1 MAIKIKNFFHNIGV
15 VYHRLLVL
23 VHLSPLS
30 LAEKCRIAFGAAIL
44 LILSLVLGILYVWM
58 GKLTIQSYYS
68 SERARTEILFRQH
81 FQPANVRKDSP
92 SPFNSAGSP
101 ADPNKSDIHWVSLQ
115 KDEQPDIKDL
125 TKIQRKMVAAIIKDK
140 RIKES
145 LEFEKRGKL
154 TYINYAKPI
163 RASDTSIGYYDPQ
176 VAAGTFSEGELVGIV
191 VTERAVSDYGKT
203 KLLNG
208 FWVIITGLIGAT
220 GAFVAFYVITQRV
233 ILSPI
238 RQLRAMA
245 DNVAEGNL
253 EIRSSIK
260 TRDEYQ
266 RLAEAFNNMLDSLQ
280 KSQEKLRQANKQL
293 DEKIT
298 ELSNRNIELYKA
310 NKVKGEFIANV
321 SHELRTPLNAI
332 LGFAQILKEKPAVLK
347 EEKGQRYTEHII
359 SSGKSLLTMINDL
372 LNLAKIEAGKIDL
385 HIEKTSISQLLED
398 IEATFSQIADQ
409 KHIKLSVTC
418 DPNIPTLITDAGKV
432 RQILYNF
439 TSNAIKFT
447 PEDGAVTLT
456 ASMLDEKTTRL
467 SVSDNGC
474 GIAQENLE
482 KIFDKFSQ
490 VDGSITKEKSGAG
503 LGLAISKEL
512 ADLFAANIGLES
524 ELGKGSTFW
533 LDLPVNLQPQPDNQT
548 ESKN

>member
-1 MAIKIKNFFHNIGV
+1 MVIKIKKIFHNVGV
-15 VYHRLLVL
+15 VYHQLLVL

-44 LILSLVLGILYVWM
+44 LILSLVLSILYVWM
-58 GKLTIQSYYS
+58 GKLTTQSYYS
-68 SERARTEILFRQH
+68 SERARTEILLREH
-81 FQPANVRKDSP
+81 FQLQNVRKDSP
-92 SPFNSAGSP
+92 SPFNSTGSP

-140 RIKES
+140 HIKES

-154 TYINYAKPI
+154 TYINYARPI
-163 RASDTSIGYYDPQ
+163 RASDTSIGYHDPQ

-191 VTERAVSDYGKT
+191 VTEMAVSDYGKT
-203 KLLNG
+203 NLLNG
-208 FWVIITGLIGAT
+208 FWVIIAGLIGAT

-233 ILSPI
+233 ILSPV

-293 DEKIT
+293 DEKIA

-372 LNLAKIEAGKIDL
+372 LNLAKIEAGKIEL

-398 IEATFSQIADQ
+398 IEAAFHETANQ
-409 KHIKLSVTC
+409 KGINLSAKC
-418 DPNIPTLITDAGKV
+418 DPNIPPLNTDAGKV

-447 PEDGAVTLT
+447 PKGGSVVLDC
-456 ASMLDEKTTRL
+456 SMLDEKTARL

-524 ELGKGSTFW
+524 EVGKGSTFW
-533 LDLPVNLQPQPDNQT
+533 LDLPVNLTPPQDNQT
-548 ESKN
+548 EQRA